1 MAHDAEGVIQWESK
15 RRLSLKNLGP
25 SWSASISCRTRDDV
39 LEVSGSPVKF
49 LTGQNLHQPAGDL
62 VWLLGSFLPLLQTL
76 LEEHLDEKLGRTWV
90 QDCLQ
95 RGRVTRIDLNRQ
107 FAHGS
112 DRRAKNWLET
122 ALAAKHGIKFG
133 SKIYPYR
140 AYSDTSVRAGPKR
153 RWHMAVYMKRPEM
166 GVNSHMPRKD
176 LAEALLNEAE
186 GITRHE
192 LRTMSEGFSDE
203 QRSILHWSRTHI
215 EAHFAATWEH
225 LYEPGVDVVA
235 PGRSQRR
242 VRRRKPIVL
251 LDYDDAMERAHRE
264 FEQKFE
270 SPAQPGTIDIAWVQ
284 SRARDLIQRS
294 SVSRYSEKYEWVE
307 TPESSPMDLRA
318 VEQDIVS
325 QYQDGIH
332 VYERLLRTKA
342 DRTVRRIVT
351 SIRDCAGIDIT
362 VPPVV
367 SGRVVPLRLTR
378 PTIWNPTR
386 TFESLCSRRVS

>member
-1 MAHDAEGVIQWESK
+1 M
-15 RRLSLKNLGP
+15 
-25 SWSASISCRTRDDV
+25 
-39 LEVSGSPVKF
+39 
-49 LTGQNLHQPAGDL
+49 
-62 VWLLGSFLPLLQTL
+62 
-76 LEEHLDEKLGRTWV
+76 
-90 QDCLQ
+90 
-95 RGRVTRIDLNRQ
+95 
-107 FAHGS
+107 
-112 DRRAKNWLET
+112 
-122 ALAAKHGIKFG
+122 
-133 SKIYPYR
+133 
-140 AYSDTSVRAGPKR
+140 
-153 RWHMAVYMKRPEM
+153 
-166 GVNSHMPRKD
+166 NSHMPRKD